1 MKKKDSKMNTPKIG
15 ICAAFEQGYETLQF
29 VFKQGFDIEFVA
41 SCHRDK
47 TKYKR
52 YIHDL
57 CLKNETEIVRNVNVN
72 EDNFNSFLS
81 KKNIDIMILSWWPD
95 IIKPKAINSVKIGWV
110 NLHPS
115 LLPYGRGKHGYFW
128 SIVENT
134 PFGVSIHFIS
144 EGIDTGPIL
153 FQKRI
158 PVSIED
164 TGQSLYEKGVTEV
177 IKLFKEK
184 FSDIVN
190 LKFKP
195 VGQDDQIATTHFA
208 REIESKTIIDLNKHY
223 KAIDL
228 INIIRGRT
236 FWNGPSASFVW
247 DGDEYYIRTE
257 IKKIK
262 RGNNRK

>member
-1 MKKKDSKMNTPKIG
+1 MKTKDSKIDIPRIG
-15 ICAAFEQGYETLQF
+15 ICAAFEQGCDILQF
-29 VFKQGFDIEFVA
+29 VFKQEVNIEFVA

-47 TKYKR
+47 TIYER
-52 YIHDL
+52 QIYEL
-57 CLKNETEIVRNVNVN
+57 CLKNKTEIVRNVNVN
-72 EDNFNSFLS
+72 EDEFNVFLS
-81 KKNIDIMILSWWPD
+81 QKNIDIIILAWWPD
-95 IIKPKAINSVKIGWV
+95 IVKPKTISSVKKGWI

-144 EGIDTGPIL
+144 EGIDTGPII

-164 TGQSLYEKGVTEV
+164 TGHSLYKKGVNEV

-184 FSDIVN
+184 YYDIVN
-190 LKFKP
+190 LNFDP
-195 VGQDDQIATTHFA
+195 INQDDQNSTTHFA
-208 REIESKTIIDLNKHY
+208 REIEEKAIIDLNKTY

-228 INIIRGRT
+228 IDIIRGKT
-236 FWNGPSASFVW
+236 FWNGPSAKFVW
-247 DGDEYYIRTE
+247 GGDEYYIRTE
-257 IKKIK
+257 IEKIQVGKCKK
-262 RGNNRK
+262 